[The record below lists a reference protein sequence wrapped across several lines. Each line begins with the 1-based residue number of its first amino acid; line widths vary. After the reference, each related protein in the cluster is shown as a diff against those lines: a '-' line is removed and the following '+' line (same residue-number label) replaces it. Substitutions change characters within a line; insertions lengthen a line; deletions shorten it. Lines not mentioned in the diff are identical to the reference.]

1 MTSSGP
7 KNLASRSAAMAPIT
21 GFTER
26 TVVSFPVDNDSA
38 ELFDLVAWI
47 VYGAEIIFTETL
59 NNEDLYIA
67 SGHIMSINI

>member
-38 ELFDLVAWI
+38 ELFDLVA
-47 VYGAEIIFTETL
+47 
-59 NNEDLYIA
+59 
-67 SGHIMSINI
+67 